1 MNFEY
6 HKDAKKIAQNT
17 FELNVFFFSTLIPS
31 NVCMGSPTDAPITR
45 NISGYPSFAAD
56 WATHP
61 PRPTRRVRQI
71 QFLKMFWFHCFVFY
85 CMQSPLP
92 DEESFHKLTILMTT
106 HAKYQS
112 FQRAQKWTEGR
123 CEGKEVKRPKSF
135 QLLALSLKISSGGC
149 HLFCWLLKYTAQSPF
164 PGFIEIGEGNRVIK
178 IQGDFSLTLP
188 SSVPK

>member
-1 MNFEY
+1 MNIEY

-71 QFLKMFWFHCFVFY
+71 QSSKCFGF
-85 CMQSPLP
+85 PAL
-92 DEESFHKLTILMTT
+92 SFIAGSLLFQMRRAFTKLTILMTT
-106 HAKYQS
+106 HAKYS
-112 FQRAQKWTEGR
+112 NFQRAQKWTEGR

-135 QLLALSLKISSGGC
+135 
-149 HLFCWLLKYTAQSPF
+149 
-164 PGFIEIGEGNRVIK
+164 
-178 IQGDFSLTLP
+178 
-188 SSVPK
+188 